1 MPAVPASRLQAFVYE
16 LQLQRLATD
25 EPLQLGDVR
34 LLRAA
39 LLLPLEEEGQAAEG
53 RVLPSRENGGL
64 RRSSR
69 HSSADERCPE
79 SNSRKTWALNAGVMP
94 RRQRR
99 GISYS
104 FRGQY
109 Y

>member
-1 MPAVPASRLQAFVYE
+1 MPAVPGSHLKAFVYD
-16 LQLQRLATD
+16 LHLHRLGTD

-39 LLLPLEEEGQAAEG
+39 LLLPLEEGGLAAED
-53 RVLPSRENGGL
+53 RVLPSRAKGGR

-69 HSSADERCPE
+69 HRSADERCSE
-79 SNSRKTWALNAGVMP
+79 SNSRTIWALNAGVKV
-94 RRQRR
+94 RRDLRP
-99 GISYS
+99 ISYP
-104 FRGQY
+104 FRVQY